1 MSIGEGK
8 SFESVLISLPKK
20 GERTNPGSEL
30 VAFSRANEINVLAI
44 CDTNEQITKETIK
57 NIGTGISYVK
67 RKIFDKLL
75 MNKDVISRE
84 IVKSNITK
92 LHIVEKNENK
102 TFLGG
107 CNFLLKW
114 YLKRVK
120 ELRQ

>member
-1 MSIGEGK
+1 MSIGERK
-8 SFESVLISLPKK
+8 SFESVLILFPKK

-44 CDTNEQITKETIK
+44 CDTNKQITKETIK
-57 NIGTGISYVK
+57 NIGSGISYVK

-75 MNKDVISRE
+75 LNKDVISRE

-107 CNFLLKW
+107 CNFLLNGI
-114 YLKRVK
+114 
-120 ELRQ
+120 